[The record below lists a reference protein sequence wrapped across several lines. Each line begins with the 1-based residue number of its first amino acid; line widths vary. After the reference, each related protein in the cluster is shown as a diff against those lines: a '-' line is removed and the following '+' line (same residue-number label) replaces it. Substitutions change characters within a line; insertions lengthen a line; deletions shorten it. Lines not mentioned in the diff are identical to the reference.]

1 MWNPYIPGRKCKFH
15 NFPCVQVI
23 FFALWFYPV
32 SLWAWYQC
40 LWKCGYSQ
48 NLDCFMPFKLD
59 RLFTAWY
66 EAPDTSNYVSS
77 AECSALCLTLNPQIF
92 IFYYETTIPDSWMD
106 PEVTRE
112 LAAMTLS
119 VSSLSLSLGREPFF
133 ECLDTELN
141 FHWQWLQRPS
151 WTSYPVLSM
160 IRRRLTPQRYR
171 GYAASTKT

>member
-1 MWNPYIPGRKCKFH
+1 
-15 NFPCVQVI
+15 
-23 FFALWFYPV
+23 
-32 SLWAWYQC
+32 
-40 LWKCGYSQ
+40 
-48 NLDCFMPFKLD
+48 MPFKLD

-77 AECSALCLTLNPQIF
+77 AECSALYLTMNPQIF

-119 VSSLSLSLGREPFF
+119 VSSLSLSLGREPFL

-141 FHWQWLQRPS
+141 FH
-151 WTSYPVLSM
+151 
-160 IRRRLTPQRYR
+160 
-171 GYAASTKT
+171 